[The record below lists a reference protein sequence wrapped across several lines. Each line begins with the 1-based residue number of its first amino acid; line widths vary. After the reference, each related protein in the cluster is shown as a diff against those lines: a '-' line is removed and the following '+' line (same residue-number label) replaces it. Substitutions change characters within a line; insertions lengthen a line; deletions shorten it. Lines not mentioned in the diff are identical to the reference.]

1 MNEQINEK
9 ENEEMNK
16 ILSVTLFFR
25 ITSSIPTFRL
35 LTAILLRCTKGARLR
50 CSLVSIVVAEKETM
64 SYYALHRRPGKT
76 FTEPLSR
83 RKNSFTS
90 QVSGNIFNNY
100 IAGAIFFEKCT
111 QFYYLAAYLR
121 LMYVIQIVW
130 PPYQFEPSVSV
141 GLALRMLFYRTESVN
156 IPLPLLV
163 CYLMQLTK
171 YVKIEK
177 IDTTN
182 TTKTKKEQKKKD
194 KNKQTKP
201 NKTITKQKVVEG
213 GWWR

>member
-1 MNEQINEK
+1 MNT
-9 ENEEMNK
+9 
-16 ILSVTLFFR
+16 ILSVTRFFR

-35 LTAILLRCTKGARLR
+35 LTAILLRCTKEARLR

-111 QFYYLAAYLR
+111 QFYYLAAYPR
-121 LMYVIQIVW
+121 LMYVTIKSQYAISLTTI
-130 PPYQFEPSVSV
+130 PKSNRPSPSV
-141 GLALRMLFYRTESVN
+141 LHFE
-156 IPLPLLV
+156 
-163 CYLMQLTK
+163 CCF
-171 YVKIEK
+171 IELNLW
-177 IDTTN
+177 IF
-182 TTKTKKEQKKKD
+182 
-194 KNKQTKP
+194 P
-201 NKTITKQKVVEG
+201 YHCWSAI
-213 GWWR
+213 